1 LNVLDEIL
9 QGTDADVSYCQKEV
23 VDERVAGEWLQKI
36 HNLGEYKRA
45 RECVAAIL
53 RGKGLNKKGLA
64 IAWTLLGSLF
74 ELDAT
79 SRNKTSIPLDD
90 EIEAD
95 TTLHDL
101 ANACFSDARNHL
113 GIVLYHLHFID
124 SNKSFYQE
132 VLSRSL

>member
-1 LNVLDEIL
+1 M
-9 QGTDADVSYCQKEV
+9 SYCQKEV

-36 HNLGEYKRA
+36 HNQGEYKLA

-53 RGKGLNKKGLA
+53 RGKGLDKKGLA

-90 EIEAD
+90 QIDAID

-101 ANACFSDARNHL
+101 ANACFADAKNHL
-113 GIVLYHLHFID
+113 GMYSTINCNCSIPTNLFIRQCYHKVCL
-124 SNKSFYQE
+124 
-132 VLSRSL
+132 